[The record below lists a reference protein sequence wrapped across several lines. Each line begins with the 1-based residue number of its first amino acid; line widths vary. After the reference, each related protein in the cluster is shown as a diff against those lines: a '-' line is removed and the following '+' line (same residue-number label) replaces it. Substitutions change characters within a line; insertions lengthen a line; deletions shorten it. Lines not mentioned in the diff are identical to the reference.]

1 VKKENPLISLAF
13 NIFIPVL
20 ILKNGLEWIEKFLD
34 QLGEDSWIY
43 SKIILFDAPS
53 FVFAIALMFPFFY
66 FIIDFFNRKN
76 INLISIFGFINILL
90 TGGIGVFGA
99 ALGLS
104 KNWFII
110 KEGLIPLLIGLLLF
124 LISLYKKDYLN
135 NIFINELMF
144 DTAKVKIAISNEK
157 QSEFEGLLI
166 ITGYYFI
173 AGFFVSSIIQFILA
187 SIIVVSNPGD
197 PSFNQEVSTMTWV
210 SYIAILLPTMIL
222 IVSGFMKLVKGIE
235 KITGMKQE
243 EFLRI

>member
-1 VKKENPLISLAF
+1 
-13 NIFIPVL
+13 
-20 ILKNGLEWIEKFLD
+20 
-34 QLGEDSWIY
+34 
-43 SKIILFDAPS
+43 
-53 FVFAIALMFPFFY
+53 MFPFFY

-144 DTAKVKIAISNEK
+144 DTAKVKLAISNEK